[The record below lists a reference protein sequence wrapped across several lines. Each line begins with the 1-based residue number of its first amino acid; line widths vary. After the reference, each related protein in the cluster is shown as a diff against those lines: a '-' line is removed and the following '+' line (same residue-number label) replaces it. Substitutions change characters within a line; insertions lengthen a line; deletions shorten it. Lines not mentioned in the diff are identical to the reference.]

1 MDRERRV
8 LPTAARAGIT
18 SGSAGQV
25 YGAAYMLKAL
35 RANTSI
41 HPDAFEAKIPAVGD
55 LNGCNPDAKIGNKI
69 LEFKSWSPNNSD
81 TDIGSMGEDDDE
93 SDISKGKSY
102 FTKFS
107 ENSYVVGK
115 SSSYTQFLCYLNVI
129 ESMDEL
135 NYYFD
140 KDLIEKKGQKDASVY
155 VKSVFKDL
163 FTKNKDAIFNVMWNN
178 PALKIILFDELIES
192 DAEDKYDIL
201 VSDQNSVL
209 YTIIKVK

>member
-1 MDRERRV
+1 MAEKAEPRRV
-8 LPTAARAGIT
+8 CGVCGAWETPTAA
-18 SGSAGQV
+18 
-25 YGAAYMLKAL
+25 
-35 RANTSI
+35 
-41 HPDAFEAKIPAVGD
+41 
-55 LNGCNPDAKIGNKI
+55 
-69 LEFKSWSPNNSD
+69 
-81 TDIGSMGEDDDE
+81 EDDDE

-115 SSSYTQFLCYLNVI
+115 SSSYTQFLCYLNEI

-163 FTKNKDAIFNVMWNN
+163 FTNPKTQTEIFNVIWNN
-178 PALKIILFDELIES
+178 PSLRTELFGNATQSQALGI
-192 DAEDKYDIL
+192 YDTL
-201 VSDQNSVL
+201 VATASSPL
-209 YTIIKVK
+209 YDIIKVQ